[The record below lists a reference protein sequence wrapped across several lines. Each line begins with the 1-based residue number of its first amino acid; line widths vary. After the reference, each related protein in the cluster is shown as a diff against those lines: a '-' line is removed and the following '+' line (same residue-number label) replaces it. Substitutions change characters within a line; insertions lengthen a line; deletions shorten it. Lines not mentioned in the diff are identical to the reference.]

1 MVSNLHVPEDGSLD
15 PEHEEEEG
23 QLQAATSM
31 TRQPWARS
39 DEVGIYKGTKYP
51 LCIRSMALTVPK
63 VIDFHKYNTK
73 FSGENEVLTTKRN
86 ISCSTG
92 ISFSSSFPVISRI
105 I

>member
-1 MVSNLHVPEDGSLD
+1 MIYGLHVPEDGSLD

-39 DEVGIYKGTKYP
+39 GEVGIYKGTKYP

-63 VIDFHKYNTK
+63 VIDFQKNNTK
-73 FSGENEVLTTKRN
+73 CSGENEVL
-86 ISCSTG
+86 SG
-92 ISFSSSFPVISRI
+92 IFRVVSRSPLHFLLLLGLSN
-105 I
+105 